1 MFESGDVTKQFLPKD
16 GVLFEEGDP
25 GDAAYIVESGSVGIF
40 KSVDE
45 GTLHLATLKDGE
57 LFGEMAIIDGSDRMA
72 SAMAIED
79 SVVVRIPSD
88 VLEAKLGQYDTF
100 LQALIKILVN
110 NLRNVH
116 RAYVR
121 RPRSIHDFVNAIATQ
136 SQSLRGYLKVVEEA
150 DSEAELLQRLD
161 ALDAAARDVVRMF
174 EGRPDRRRSVITDTD
189 L

>member
-1 MFESGDVTKQFLPKD
+1 MFETGDVAKQFLPKD

-45 GTLHLATLKDGE
+45 GTLHLATLKGGE
-57 LFGEMAIIDGSDRMA
+57 LFGEMAIIDGSARMA
-72 SAMAIED
+72 SAMALED

-88 VLEAKLGQYDTF
+88 VLEAKLGQHDTF

-116 RAYVR
+116 RAYMR
-121 RPRSIHDFVNAIATQ
+121 RPRTSTISST
-136 SQSLRGYLKVVEEA
+136 SSRPSPSPCA
-150 DSEAELLQRLD
+150 D
-161 ALDAAARDVVRMF
+161 
-174 EGRPDRRRSVITDTD
+174 T
-189 L
+189 

>member
-1 MFESGDVTKQFLPKD
+1 MTTTKKSIPRGEF
-16 GVLFEEGDP
+16 VFREGET
-25 GDAAYIVESGSVGIF
+25 GGFAYILNEGVVEIVKTG
-40 KSVDE
+40 DE
-45 GTLHLATLKDGE
+45 GTIVISEIAPGT